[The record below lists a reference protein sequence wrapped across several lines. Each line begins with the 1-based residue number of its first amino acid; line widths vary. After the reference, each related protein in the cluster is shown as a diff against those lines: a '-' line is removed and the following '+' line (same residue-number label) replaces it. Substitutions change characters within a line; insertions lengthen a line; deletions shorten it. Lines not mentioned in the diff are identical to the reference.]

1 MEYIDDYIA
10 VKHGQKVKYPHPLL
24 EEVLQ
29 PTNGVFV
36 YQEQVM
42 KAAQI
47 IAGYSLG
54 GADLL
59 RRAMGKKKVEEMA
72 EQRSVFVEGAAKNNI
87 GEEKAN
93 EIFDYIDKFAGY
105 GFNKSHSVA
114 YALISYQTAWLKA
127 HYPTAFMAAL
137 LSSMMRD
144 SEKIA
149 VVVKQVAKMGL
160 IIEAPNVNESFF
172 NFTIKDD
179 KTIFYGLGAI
189 KGVGKAVVAE
199 LVEFRKTQKVVDFF
213 NFCAGFVW
221 GTINRRMLEA
231 LIFSGALD
239 ILKVDRATL
248 NANIE
253 IALKEAQQKH
263 FDDLRGQESLFAVT
277 QTQFLKM
284 DLKVVEPW
292 LELEQLK
299 KEKEVL
305 GFYFSRHPVDI
316 YDDIATAL
324 KLQTPTQLSFRNNRE
339 VRLIGLLEM
348 VNYRNLQKGQMA
360 HITLEDGK
368 TQIPIVVFSKQLINC
383 SENLIVNKVVVIEG
397 QVRKDFRGDW
407 QVVASN
413 VDLIETIKL
422 KRAKSLLIVLDETQQ
437 KQFKTIVN
445 TLRSHQ
451 GNCPVQFDYQTKK
464 TQGSLFLSS
473 DWNVKP
479 DDELLNSL
487 NNFQKR
493 LLK

>member
-1 MEYIDDYIA
+1 
-10 VKHGQKVKYPHPLL
+10 
-24 EEVLQ
+24 
-29 PTNGVFV
+29 
-36 YQEQVM
+36 
-42 KAAQI
+42 
-47 IAGYSLG
+47 
-54 GADLL
+54 
-59 RRAMGKKKVEEMA
+59 
-72 EQRSVFVEGAAKNNI
+72 
-87 GEEKAN
+87 
-93 EIFDYIDKFAGY
+93 
-105 GFNKSHSVA
+105 
-114 YALISYQTAWLKA
+114 
-127 HYPTAFMAAL
+127 
-137 LSSMMRD
+137 
-144 SEKIA
+144 
-149 VVVKQVAKMGL
+149 
-160 IIEAPNVNESFF
+160 
-172 NFTIKDD
+172 
-179 KTIFYGLGAI
+179 
-189 KGVGKAVVAE
+189 
-199 LVEFRKTQKVVDFF
+199 
-213 NFCAGFVW
+213 
-221 GTINRRMLEA
+221 MLEA

-277 QTQFLKM
+277 QTQFLKV

-316 YDDIATAL
+316 YDDIAAAL
-324 KLQTPTQLSFRNNRE
+324 KLQTPTQLSFRKNRQG
-339 VRLIGLLEM
+339 RLIGLLEM

-368 TQIPIVVFSKQLINC
+368 TQIPIVIFSKQLSNC

-445 TLRSHQ
+445 TLKSHQ

-487 NNFQKR
+487 NN
-493 LLK
+493 LLSKKVIKVNY